1 MEIKEEVK
9 GVKNMKTTKK
19 NWQLLLKTKHG
30 NFEKAIIED
39 YGQDVIYSHVF
50 DYKNFEMESTS
61 LDISGEDDLTNEMI
75 YRCAMCSEVTYINP
89 EIEDKF
95 KLSLFT
101 TDIPNYLTT
110 RAFEKIK
117 KYTEVI
123 EK

>member
-1 MEIKEEVK
+1 
-9 GVKNMKTTKK
+9 MKTTKK
-19 NWQLLLKTKHG
+19 DWQLLLKTKHG
-30 NFEKAIIED
+30 QYEKAIIED

-61 LDISGEDDLTNEMI
+61 LDISGEDDLINEMI

-101 TDIPNYLTT
+101 TDIPNYLLT
-110 RAFEKIK
+110 RAFERIK
-117 KYTEVI
+117 KYTEAM